1 MQTQNP
7 TTKNNCLKNSLIGVD
22 TFCVINLLS
31 LSVFLW
37 VTKLSKKY
45 SKEESRYESFHFILT
60 LECTCVF
67 IVDLCLYI
75 FNMITQY
82 ALKYRYLFYVKL
94 GLLFFSFPMVMFFS
108 MHFFFIHFL
117 R

>member
-60 LECTCVF
+60 LESTCVF

-75 FNMITQY
+75 FNMIVLY
-82 ALKYRYLFYVKL
+82 KMKHEFV
-94 GLLFFSFPMVMFFS
+94 
-108 MHFFFIHFL
+108 
-117 R
+117 